1 MEIENMQAEIAEE
14 TADTEVTTPELLDAF
29 DDGWDSDG
37 IPSGLEDVDT
47 EAEEADS
54 EEAEANQQEA
64 GSADAS
70 DVEKAPETK
79 QEAETKPENQRI
91 TLKHYTGDRE
101 ASLDE
106 TVVLA
111 QKGIDYDIKVPKLN
125 AKIAD
130 YEEFLKEIAA
140 PNNYSIE
147 QLIDTT
153 RARLYQEEQ
162 KRLGNEISEADSL
175 LKVQADR
182 ANRLKD
188 VAAQQENAAKQQQE
202 EASKKQQE
210 SLQRFIALYP
220 DVKAVDIPNEVW
232 QKEAEIGDLAT
243 AYTMY
248 RNKQLEAEIAAIK
261 TNEKNAKRST
271 GSQRNTGAAKTVSAF
286 DEGWDSID

>member
-64 GSADAS
+64 ESADAS

-106 TVVLA
+106 AVVLA

-162 KRLGNEISEADSL
+162 KKLGNEISEADSL

-182 ANRLKD
+182 AKKLKD
-188 VAAQQENAAKQQQE
+188 VAAQQENAEKQQQE
-202 EASKKQQE
+202 EAAKKQQE